1 MLSHSRALRST
12 DTDFVPLFAFFL
24 FTSAQYVQVGA
35 VAIVSLL
42 TSDTLSQLLS
52 SDQDAV
58 ARLKASAAAAAKAA
72 SVATGNATLAAS
84 SAAASQQYVSASVAL
99 IRTQVELAS
108 LLALFVGIFSFCIG
122 ILKFGALMN
131 LMGPAVVSGFQT
143 AAAISIALGQLKN
156 TFGFGKNFTGSTK
169 VQDLIGSFIAWRGE
183 LSTRAAWSGWLWVA
197 ILLCFRSLGRVEGVR
212 WRGHRMLRV
221 FKITGPVLLCIIA
234 ILSTK
239 LAELHLSPGCHVYDD
254 VTNVANVYVAA
265 TERTPS
271 VWNRA
276 APVTTTDPLGHLV
289 TYTPALDAPG
299 CVPLPKAATPTPFL
313 LDTRTPWGAP
323 GNPWPRDRGLAITG
337 AFGKPPTG
345 RVPNMALLSGRVLSG
360 AIVITLVGS
369 LESIAIS
376 KALVAKHR
384 QTGFCASQE
393 YIALGMAN
401 LAGAFTRS
409 YPVAASFSRSA
420 LNDEVGATSPV
431 AVLVV
436 ACLVGIVLKIASTV
450 PLFFYLPQN
459 ALSAIVIVA
468 LINLLDFQHFLWLCR
483 FDRKDAA
490 LWLAAFVGVLFAG
503 VEIGILIAVIL
514 SLALV
519 VVETLVAPMPQLGMV
534 PGNSK
539 RAFRSVRQ
547 YPEATAIAGVAV
559 LRVEAPIIF
568 FNAPAVA
575 AKLRKL
581 ILQPPGATRAVVL
594 DLSNVPYVDSS
605 FVVEMQHV
613 IARFKAEEVLL
624 AVANPNSAVL
634 HKLQITPLLASL
646 NAQFGE
652 PHDWVFLTV
661 SDAVDAV
668 RRYEPPVAPRKDA
681 PPPV

>member
-1 MLSHSRALRST
+1 M
-12 DTDFVPLFAFFL
+12 
-24 FTSAQYVQVGA
+24 
-35 VAIVSLL
+35 
-42 TSDTLSQLLS
+42 
-52 SDQDAV
+52 
-58 ARLKASAAAAAKAA
+58 
-72 SVATGNATLAAS
+72 
-84 SAAASQQYVSASVAL
+84 
-99 IRTQVELAS
+99 
-108 LLALFVGIFSFCIG
+108 
-122 ILKFGALMN
+122 
-131 LMGPAVVSGFQT
+131 
-143 AAAISIALGQLKN
+143 
-156 TFGFGKNFTGSTK
+156 
-169 VQDLIGSFIAWRGE
+169 
-183 LSTRAAWSGWLWVA
+183 
-197 ILLCFRSLGRVEGVR
+197 
-212 WRGHRMLRV
+212 
-221 FKITGPVLLCIIA
+221 
-234 ILSTK
+234 
-239 LAELHLSPGCHVYDD
+239 
-254 VTNVANVYVAA
+254 
-265 TERTPS
+265 
-271 VWNRA
+271 
-276 APVTTTDPLGHLV
+276 
-289 TYTPALDAPG
+289 
-299 CVPLPKAATPTPFL
+299 
-313 LDTRTPWGAP
+313 
-323 GNPWPRDRGLAITG
+323 
-337 AFGKPPTG
+337 
-345 RVPNMALLSGRVLSG
+345 
-360 AIVITLVGS
+360 
-369 LESIAIS
+369 
-376 KALVAKHR
+376 
-384 QTGFCASQE
+384 
-393 YIALGMAN
+393 
-401 LAGAFTRS
+401 
-409 YPVAASFSRSA
+409 
-420 LNDEVGATSPV
+420 
-431 AVLVV
+431 
-436 ACLVGIVLKIASTV
+436 
-450 PLFFYLPQN
+450 
-459 ALSAIVIVA
+459 A